1 MNVEQIKSKFI
12 NELWATLD
20 ANKDGVIDK
29 NDKTEIKKHNSSSF
43 SIYTKFENA
52 LGDVSITQIDYENAC
67 ENAYNIDDI
76 INNLKKK
83 NTMNGNRPVLGL
95 VSAEIS
101 EQTNNVSEKRDSQ
114 DRLIYEREEDGTE
127 HFYKYN
133 DDGTEKS
140 TIKYADGSV
149 NITIRD
155 KFGRAIYREDSDKKI
170 HITYDNDNNDACT
183 HEISYSNGMKSTL
196 KYDDNNDLQEFS
208 SEFKGFDVVGKKCN
222 NEYILHIHNKLT
234 GKTQIYNFDNVAAE
248 PSEKELFFEMLSEIP
263 A

>member
-12 NELWATLD
+12 NELWVTLD
-20 ANKDGVIDK
+20 INKDGVIDN
-29 NDKTEIKKHNSSSF
+29 NDKTEIKKQNSNSF

-83 NTMNGNRPVLGL
+83 NSINGNRSVLGL

-101 EQTNNVSEKRDSQ
+101 ELTDNVAEKRDSQ
-114 DRLIYEREEDGTE
+114 DRLIYEREEDGTA
-127 HFYKYN
+127 HFYEYN

-140 TIKYADGSV
+140 TIKYTDGSV

-155 KFGRAIYREDSDKKI
+155 TFGRAIYREDSDKKI
-170 HITYDNDNNDACT
+170 NIIYDSNNSDACT
-183 HEISYSNGMKSTL
+183 QEVSYSNGMKSTL

-208 SEFKGFDVVGKKCN
+208 SEFKSIIEAC
-222 NEYILHIHNKLT
+222 
-234 GKTQIYNFDNVAAE
+234 
-248 PSEKELFFEMLSEIP
+248 LS
-263 A
+263 